1 MRIAIIGG
9 GASGM
14 VTAYLLDKQGHE
26 VTVIEKQPILGGHI
40 RTLNKNVKPNQSD
53 CDEILECGVLE
64 FPTVFKEFMSLM
76 QELEVELKP
85 VRVGSAMFFKNGIR
99 FLSGVTIDNNF
110 TGIERLIEHL
120 RLDTIYARSAG
131 VWMKARF
138 ANHRDFGGGTHPERN
153 RPLLSEYLKRPCT
166 RNTWLKLLVMYSY
179 SMKFEQI
186 DDFPAE
192 LAIPVLLNDIAV
204 KWVGI
209 KGGIYSYIEKILER
223 FKGEI
228 LLNAEIEHIYRT
240 ADNVKVKRTD
250 AEIQEFDKII
260 FATPPDRVIALLADP
275 TADETKRFSNWKPNH
290 ITSLV
295 HQDTSMYDRF
305 NIKEPSEFD
314 FFQTSD
320 RWGYN
325 GYLNQLCDIS
335 SPHKYFLS
343 FQLEELINSDRLVHK
358 QEHHTPMYTIESFRY
373 RDEIVATNGENNT
386 YHAGAY
392 LGDGLHGG
400 AIISAYR
407 VAELIGNSEYKPLR
421 QDRAVPLVKL

>member
-14 VTAYLLDKQGHE
+14 VTAYLLDQQGHQ
-26 VTVIEKQPILGGHI
+26 VTVMERQPILGGHI
-40 RTLNKNVKPNQSD
+40 RTLNKNVQPNQSD
-53 CDEILECGVLE
+53 CHEILESGVLE
-64 FPTVFKEFMSLM
+64 FPVVFMEFMSLM
-76 QELEVELKP
+76 QELEVELEP
-85 VRVGSAMFFKNGIR
+85 VQIGSAMFFKNGSR
-99 FLSGVTIDNNF
+99 FLSGVMINNNF
-110 TGIERLIEHL
+110 TGLARLIEHL

-131 VWMKARF
+131 VWLRARF
-138 ANHRDFGGGTHPERN
+138 ANHKDFCD
-153 RPLLSEYLKRPCT
+153 RPLLSEYLQRPCT

-192 LAIPVLLNDIAV
+192 LAIPVLLDYLSV
-204 KWVGI
+204 DWVRV
-209 KGGIYSYIEKILER
+209 KGGVYSYIEKILER

-228 LLNAEIEHIYRT
+228 LLNADIKHISRIVDT
-240 ADNVKVKRTD
+240 VKIKRSH
-250 AEIQEFDKII
+250 AEIQEFDQVV
-260 FATPPDRVIALLADP
+260 FATPPDQVMALLADP
-275 TADETKRFSNWKPNH
+275 TAAEIRRFSDWKANH

-305 NIKEPSEFD
+305 NIQEPSEFD

-320 RWGYN
+320 SWGYN
-325 GYLNQLCDIS
+325 GYLNQLCNVS

-343 FQLEELINSDRLVHK
+343 FQLEELINSDLLIHK
-358 QEHHTPMYTIESFRY
+358 QEHHTPMYTTESFRY
-373 RDEIVATNGENNT
+373 RDEVIATNGEHNT

-400 AIISAYR
+400 AVSSAYR
-407 VAELIGNSEYKPLR
+407 VAELIGNRTNLGAIRRSQQVSYL
-421 QDRAVPLVKL
+421 